1 MKLIVT
7 NPTGSHCFIGHTS
20 HPGIDIAPVSKNA
33 GPQEFEVPESLVG
46 YFTRSV
52 NAVIPLA
59 VVTLGDEQAEAEAQ
73 AAAEAEAAQAQAQAD
88 ADAAQAEADAA
99 QAEAAAAEAAAAE
112 AAAQAAA
119 AAQAGDG
126 VVQDKRNKSTK
137 TK

>member
-59 VVTLGDEQAEAEAQ
+59 VVTLGDEQAEAEAAQ
-73 AAAEAEAAQAQAQAD
+73 AQADAEAEAAQAQAQAD
-88 ADAAQAEADAA
+88 ADAAQAEA
-99 QAEAAAAEAAAAE
+99 AAAE

-119 AAQAGDG
+119 AAAAAQAGDG
-126 VVQDKRNKSTK
+126 VAQDKRNKSTK

>member
-20 HPGIDIAPVSKNA
+20 HAGIDIAPVSKNA
-33 GPQEFEVPESLVG
+33 GPQEFEVPESLVD

-59 VVTLGDEQAEAEAQ
+59 VVTLGNEQAEAAAAAAQ
-73 AAAEAEAAQAQAQAD
+73 AQAEAEAAQAQV
-88 ADAAQAEADAA
+88 
-99 QAEAAAAEAAAAE
+99 QAEAAAAAK
-112 AAAQAAA
+112 
-119 AAQAGDG
+119 AGDA
-126 VVQDKRNKSTK
+126 VVQEKRNKPSK

>member
-88 ADAAQAEADAA
+88 ADAAAAD
-99 QAEAAAAEAAAAE
+99 AAAAEAAAA
-112 AAAQAAA
+112 AAAAA
-119 AAQAGDG
+119 AAQADDG

>member
-20 HPGIDIAPVSKNA
+20 HAGIDIAPVSKNA
-33 GPQEFEVPESLVG
+33 GPQEFEVPESLVD

-59 VVTLGDEQAEAEAQ
+59 VVTLGNEQAEAE
-73 AAAEAEAAQAQAQAD
+73 
-88 ADAAQAEADAA
+88 AA
-99 QAEAAAAEAAAAE
+99 QAEAAAAAQAQAEAEATQAQVQAEAE
-112 AAAQAAA
+112 AAAK
-119 AAQAGDG
+119 AGDA
-126 VVQDKRNKSTK
+126 VVQEKRNKPSK

>member
-59 VVTLGDEQAEAEAQ
+59 VVTLGDEQAEAEAAQ
-73 AAAEAEAAQAQAQAD
+73 AQADAEAEAAQAQAQAD
-88 ADAAQAEADAA
+88 ADAAQAEA
-99 QAEAAAAEAAAAE
+99 AAAE
-112 AAAQAAA
+112 AAAQAAAAA

>member
-7 NPTGSHCFIGHTS
+7 NPTGTHCFIGHTS
-20 HPGIDIAPVSKNA
+20 HPGLDIAPVSKNA

-88 ADAAQAEADAA
+88 ADAAQAEA
-99 QAEAAAAEAAAAE
+99 AAAE

-119 AAQAGDG
+119 AAAAQAGDG
-126 VVQDKRNKSTK
+126 VAQDKRNKSTK